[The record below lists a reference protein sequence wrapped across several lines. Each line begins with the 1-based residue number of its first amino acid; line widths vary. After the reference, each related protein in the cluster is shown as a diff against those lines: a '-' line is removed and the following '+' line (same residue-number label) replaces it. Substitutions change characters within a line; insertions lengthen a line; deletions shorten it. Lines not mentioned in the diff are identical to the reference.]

1 MDFSKVSS
9 GVIMPSNILD
19 CNFPEVSDQVVY
31 KKICNNLFWKMEL
44 TPRFLQRNNANN
56 YHDHDVLREN
66 EDYSALLRTLAL
78 LQAQKSK
85 WFIVK

>member
-1 MDFSKVSS
+1 
-9 GVIMPSNILD
+9 
-19 CNFPEVSDQVVY
+19 
-31 KKICNNLFWKMEL
+31 MEL

-85 WFIVK
+85 